1 MAQTSAIFCS
11 FGNCKRG
18 ESNPRVGEDKRDHSR
33 WKKKAEDALIRYVF
47 FYRSTYWF
55 PKPILKRMLIQNSRL
70 MRSMR
75 SRPSNLSTSK
85 KARSQNCCFLKWFI
99 VKVKAPRDMIAPF
112 GPKAWKG
119 LLRWENSLPQLS
131 KALFESVSFGTK
143 RKHEWKVWQLRQ
155 SGCDRPRFALANRMI
170 SKVCLPYNALWV
182 KLF

>member
-33 WKKKAEDALIRYVF
+33 WKKKAEDALIRYGF

-75 SRPSNLSTSK
+75 SRSRRK
-85 KARSQNCCFLKWFI
+85 KFRNCCFLKWFI

-112 GPKAWKG
+112 GPKASKG
-119 LLRWENSLPQLS
+119 LLRWEFSLPSFL
-131 KALFESVSFGTK
+131 KLF
-143 RKHEWKVWQLRQ
+143 LR
-155 SGCDRPRFALANRMI
+155 
-170 SKVCLPYNALWV
+170 VCLLGQSENMSEKFGNFDNRVVTDHDSLGQIGWYQKFACPIMP
-182 KLF
+182 FG